1 MALDKEFFDSIN
13 IELVKKKYYNANK
26 VNAVLE
32 DIRAQAVA
40 LSEENQ
46 TLRKQLEAY
55 NGQKAELGDA
65 VMSAR
70 TVYKEIVDMANS
82 CAATIIKDA
91 QHKHDEMCEE
101 NVRMQDYAVKRVG
114 DCMEKLRVQTQQT
127 LELIN
132 SEWQSF
138 LCDLEGKGEEA
149 APEKVTEKT
158 AEKTYPDIGAKLEA
172 IEKELHSINNPEKPE
187 TPEVQENKE

>member
-32 DIRAQAVA
+32 DIRTQAAA

-46 TLRKQLEAY
+46 TLRKQLETF

-70 TVYKEIVDMANS
+70 TVYKEIVDMANG
-82 CAATIIKDA
+82 CAAAIIKDA
-91 QHKHDEMCEE
+91 QRKHDAMSEE
-101 NVRMQDYAVKRVG
+101 NSRMQDYAVKRVG
-114 DCMEKLRVQTQQT
+114 ECIAKLREQTQQT

-138 LCDLEGKGEEA
+138 LCDLEGKGEEE
-149 APEKVTEKT
+149 APEKIPEKP
-158 AEKTYPDIGAKLEA
+158 AEKTYPDIGEKLEA
-172 IEKELHSINNPEKPE
+172 IERELHSINNPEKTE
-187 TPEVQENKE
+187 AQENKE

>member
-1 MALDKEFFDSIN
+1 MALDREYFDSIN

-32 DIRAQAVA
+32 DIRAQAEA

-46 TLRKQLEAY
+46 VLRKQTEAY
-55 NGQKAELGDA
+55 NGQKAEIGEA

-70 TVYKEIVDMANS
+70 AVYKEIVDNANA
-82 CAATIIKDA
+82 CAASILKDA
-91 QHKHDEMCEE
+91 QRKHDEMSEE
-101 NVRMQDYAVKRVG
+101 NARMQDYAVKRVG
-114 DCMEKLRVQTQQT
+114 ECIDKLRVQQQQT

-138 LCDLEGKGEEA
+138 LCDLGGKPEEEA
-149 APEKVTEKT
+149 EK
-158 AEKTYPDIGAKLEA
+158 AYPDIGEKLEA
-172 IEKELHSINNPEKPE
+172 IEKELHSINNPDNS
-187 TPEVQENKE
+187 ENQ

>member
-32 DIRAQAVA
+32 DIRTQAAA

-46 TLRKQLEAY
+46 TLRKQLETF

-70 TVYKEIVDMANS
+70 TVYKEIVDMANA

-101 NVRMQDYAVKRVG
+101 NTRMQDYAVKRVG

-138 LCDLEGKGEEA
+138 LCDLEGKSEEA
-149 APEKVTEKT
+149 APEKITEKT
-158 AEKTYPDIGAKLEA
+158 AEKTYPDIGEKLEA
-172 IEKELHSINNPEKPE
+172 IEKELHSINNPEKTE
-187 TPEVQENKE
+187 AQENKE